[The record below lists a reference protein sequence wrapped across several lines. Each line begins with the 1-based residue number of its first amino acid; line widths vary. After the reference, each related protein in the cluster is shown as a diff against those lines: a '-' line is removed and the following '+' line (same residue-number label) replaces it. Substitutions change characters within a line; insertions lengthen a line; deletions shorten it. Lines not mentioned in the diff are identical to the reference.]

1 MKKRLFFT
9 IFLIFTLFL
18 PLSAQVRMGNFTQ
31 QGPASQEMTDD
42 GFVAAHPSLPL
53 KTSVKVKN
61 TSNNKE
67 VNVTITNRVGV
78 SSARIIDLSPAAYKA
93 LDLKKGDIVSLSVNP
108 PPEAPAPPRVAAAKE
123 VAPPPKAEAAP
134 EQTPVQQAA
143 PPPAQVAAQPQQQP
157 GAVVTSGQLPGINV
171 VVTNSTPMY
180 SGGGGQSAPQDRII
194 IVNPQPQT
202 QPAPSSQSNAAYLA
216 WMMAMTMEAR
226 DARASREDREIRE
239 AREAREAR
247 AARLAREEREE
258 REYREAREARE
269 ARLAREDR
277 EARDM
282 RYAREERE
290 TRDMRYTREDRS
302 FGEPRD
308 TRVPRDTYSSPTVV
322 EDQEYGYLENREML
336 WY

>member
-9 IFLIFTLFL
+9 VFLVFTLFL
-18 PLSAQVRMGNFTQ
+18 PLSAQVRMGNFSQ

-42 GFVAAHPSLPL
+42 GLVAAHPSLPL
-53 KTSVKVKN
+53 KTSVKVRN

-123 VAPPPKAEAAP
+123 PTPQQKAEAAP
-134 EQTPVQQAA
+134 EPAPVQQAA
-143 PPPAQVAAQPQQQP
+143 PSAQAAPQQQP
-157 GAVVTSGQLPGINV
+157 AGTVVTSGQLPGINV

-194 IVNPQPQT
+194 IVNPPAPAPVPA
-202 QPAPSSQSNAAYLA
+202 PAPSSQSNAAYLA

-226 DARASREDREIRE
+226 DSRAAREDREVRE

-269 ARLAREDR
+269 ARLAREER
-277 EARDM
+277 EAREA
-282 RYAREERE
+282 RYARE
-290 TRDMRYTREDRS
+290 
-302 FGEPRD
+302 FGEQRD
-308 TRVPRDTYSSPTVV
+308 ARVPPSRDNYSSPAVV
-322 EDQEYGYLENREML
+322 EEDYGYLETREML